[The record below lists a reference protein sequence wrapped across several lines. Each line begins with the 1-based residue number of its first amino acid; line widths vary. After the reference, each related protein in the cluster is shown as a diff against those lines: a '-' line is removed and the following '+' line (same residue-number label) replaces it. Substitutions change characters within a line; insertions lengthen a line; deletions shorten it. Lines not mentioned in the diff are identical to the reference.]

1 MPPTKP
7 SATSR
12 EDRNSDLEDAIRRAL
27 AGRARPEDVINLVT
41 LAVATRDAP
50 PTTDKIKGMVNS
62 LRKEVAR
69 DQQPTLLYHSAYGAD
84 KGFLDP
90 DRIPEGAVLIK
101 DIARELSISPKT
113 IHRWI
118 KSGRMKEIA
127 RVGGKGSG
135 AGGFVV
141 VWRCDV
147 YRCHAEPRKGG
158 RPRTARTRS
167 TPATG
172 AAEATPSGGAEG
184 NPNE

>member
-12 EDRNSDLEDAIRRAL
+12 EHRNADLKDAIRRAL

-50 PTTDKIKGMVNS
+50 PTTARIKGMVNS

-69 DQQPTLLYHSAYGAD
+69 DEQPTLYHSAYGAD

-118 KSGRMKEIA
+118 KSGRMKEIG